1 MMSTIKIYINN
12 ESHEVDPG
20 LIQVKDLYSAIKIEK
35 NEILFLKQKD
45 EIDIPLNQRDYILLR
60 GGEKFSLSDK
70 PTKIDNNPCLRVPLQ
85 LVLNGNV
92 IGADKA
98 LVTPKIKG
106 CSLKALDSEAKDS
119 DLLYA
124 DTDGC
129 PDALV
134 PDDITLVV
142 QKNNRFIVIP
152 YRDKAVDL
160 EECAKKDRKPPEGQK
175 SYRIK
180 IDGEKYKVKEEKI
193 KGTDI
198 LSLVEKTYEEWSL
211 NQKFCG
217 GRRVPIK
224 EEDFVDLTIKGV
236 ERFET
241 VRKQAQQGSE
251 IAGFPLPNEDTEYL
265 KVNFPKWKRLI
276 EGSKRGL
283 VILNYRLPEGYIP
296 KEADLM
302 VMIPDNYPTANID
315 MFYFSP
321 DIKRE
326 DGAAIGALSNET
338 LFGRNWQ
345 RWSRHYDWR
354 AGVDSIVT
362 HVSYV
367 RNQLK
372 FEIDKG

>member
-1 MMSTIKIYINN
+1 MKHIKISIQGKGY
-12 ESHEVDPG
+12 EVKPG
-20 LIQVKDLYSAIKIEK
+20 LTQIKEIYNITKMEEK
-35 NEILFLKQKD
+35 QILFLKQKD
-45 EIDIPLNQRDYILLR
+45 EIDIPLNQRDFILLR
-60 GGEKFSLSDK
+60 GGEQFSLSDK

-85 LVLNGNV
+85 PILNGNA

-106 CSLKALDSEAKDS
+106 CSLKALDSEAKS
-119 DLLYA
+119 GDLLYA

-129 PDALV
+129 PDALI

-142 QKNNRFIVIP
+142 QKNDRFIVIP
-152 YRDKAVDL
+152 CRDKAVDL
-160 EECAKKDRKPPEGQK
+160 EECAKKDRKPPKGQK

-193 KGTDI
+193 NGTEI
-198 LSLVEKTYEEWSL
+198 LSLVGKTYKEWSL

-224 EEDFVDLTIKGV
+224 LDDFVDLTQKGV

-251 IAGFPLPNEDTEYL
+251 TARFLLPNEDTEYL

-276 EGSKRGL
+276 EGSKKGL

-296 KEADLM
+296 RKADLM
-302 VMIPDNYPTANID
+302 IMIPDDYPTANID

-321 DIKRE
+321 DIRRE
-326 DGAAIGALSNET
+326 DGVAIEALSSET
-338 LFGRNWQ
+338 HFGRNWQ
-345 RWSRHYDWR
+345 RWSRHYNWQ
-354 AGVDSIVT
+354 AGFDNIVR
-362 HVSYV
+362 HISYV
-367 RNQLK
+367 HNQLK
-372 FEIDKG
+372 FEIDKE

>member
-1 MMSTIKIYINN
+1 MTHIKISIQEKDYK
-12 ESHEVDPG
+12 VKPG
-20 LIQVKDLYSAIKIEK
+20 LIQIKDLHYLAKMEE
-35 NEILFLKQKD
+35 NQILFLKQKD
-45 EIDIPLNQRDYILLR
+45 EVDIPLNQDNYILLK
-60 GGEKFSLSDK
+60 GGEKFSLSDES
-70 PTKIDNNPCLRVPLQ
+70 TKIDNNPCLRIPLQ
-85 LVLNGNV
+85 PVLNDNT

-98 LVTPKIKG
+98 LVTPKITG

-142 QKNNRFIVIP
+142 QKNDRFIVIP
-152 YRDKAVDL
+152 CRDNAIDL

-175 SYRIK
+175 LYRIK
-180 IDGEKYKVKEEKI
+180 IDGGKYKVKKEKI
-193 KGTDI
+193 KGTEI
-198 LSLVEKTYEEWSL
+198 LDLVEKTYKEWSL

-217 GRRVPIK
+217 GRRISVK
-224 EEDFVDLTIKGV
+224 AEDFVDLTQKGI

-251 IAGFPLPNEDTEYL
+251 IARFLLPNEDTEYL
-265 KVNFPKWKRLI
+265 KVFPKWKRFI
-276 EGSKRGL
+276 EGSKKGL

-302 VMIPDNYPTANID
+302 IMIPDNYPTANID

-338 LFGRNWQ
+338 HFGRNWQ

-354 AGVDSIVT
+354 AGVDNIVT
-362 HVSYV
+362 HISYV
-367 RNQLK
+367 YNQLK